1 MVNPWVEHV
10 KKYAKDNN
18 ISYMCAITEAKES
31 YQKVDKKAEKEKK
44 ENEMLNVIVKRFK
57 KQYEEVKDDDTK
69 FKFLKSNFNKKN
81 ENIKQYV
88 KSKAPKLYDE
98 LIFKKKE
105 PKE

>member
-1 MVNPWVEHV
+1 MTNPWIEHV
-10 KKYAKDNN
+10 RKYAKDNN
-18 ISYMCAITEAKES
+18 ITYMCAITEAKES

-57 KQYEEVKDDDTK
+57 KQYNEVKDDDTK

-88 KSKAPKLYDE
+88 KAKAPNLYE
-98 LIFKKKE
+98 QLIFKNKE
-105 PKE
+105 

>member
-18 ISYMCAITEAKES
+18 ISYMCAITEAKAT
-31 YQKVDKKAEKEKK
+31 YIKVDKKAEKEKK